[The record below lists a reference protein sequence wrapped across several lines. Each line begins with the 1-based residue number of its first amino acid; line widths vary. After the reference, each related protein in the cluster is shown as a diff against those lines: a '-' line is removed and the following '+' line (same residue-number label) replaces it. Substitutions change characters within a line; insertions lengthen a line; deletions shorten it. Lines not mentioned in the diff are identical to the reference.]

1 MNSWFILCLKFSIN
15 TLQLKMKVGLLS
27 NSFKE
32 EYDLRKFEKSIIHRY
47 KLKKSQEEEL
57 KRLESSPI
65 NTSIRQEKLFETI
78 KK

>member
-1 MNSWFILCLKFSIN
+1 
-15 TLQLKMKVGLLS
+15 LS

-57 KRLESSPI
+57 NGLEDFPI
-65 NTSIRQEKLFETI
+65 DTNIEQEQGKQQQNEPI
-78 KK
+78 EKKV

>member
-1 MNSWFILCLKFSIN
+1 M
-15 TLQLKMKVGLLS
+15 S

-32 EYDLRKFEKSIIHRY
+32 EYDLRKFEKSIIGRY
-47 KLKKSQEEEL
+47 KLKKSQQEEL

-65 NTSIRQEKLFETI
+65 NTSIRQNKLFETI